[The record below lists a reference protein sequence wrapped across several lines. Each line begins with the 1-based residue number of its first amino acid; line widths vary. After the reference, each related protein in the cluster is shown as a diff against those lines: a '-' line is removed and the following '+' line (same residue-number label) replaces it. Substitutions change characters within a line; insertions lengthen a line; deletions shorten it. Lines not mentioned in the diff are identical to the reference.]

1 MKQNLT
7 IAALALA
14 ASLLLFGCK
23 GSEPDPT
30 PPVVPPTPPVEQAVT
45 FANPLENLGAP
56 ANDLI
61 SAEKARGNAATYD
74 EAKRQISVQV
84 KDTKVA
90 QTIDYYLD
98 EAGNYRYA
106 ATNVTMKSE
115 ADLLKALEAMKYKAE
130 ASLSVNPD
138 VVVYLNASTG
148 FSYSLNKKASEKGV
162 YRLIY
167 LKSDQDAFSWGRM
180 TMLDKEPFGI
190 PLLAKGVTVELME
203 FFEARLGHT
212 LDTDRSKPDKGVYVY
227 KTGDAK
233 RPAVR
238 YWFDVK
244 TKMYLEE
251 ASVEFTPEAFPEQA
265 VCTEYLKKF
274 GFAPTIAVDQQLNH
288 ILYNKERTLCVGLYI
303 KPEKGKEADFIPEV
317 HFYYAPLKED
327 LIIPEKVDFPFPID
341 DWQLTGTEVIAQYK
355 KKPYFVSMMTD
366 PQMGIP
372 VITTNSKDFEKIT
385 LLIFDEDY
393 IGVTMV
399 AKNLATVYSPSI
411 VKALEDAGYVYSK
424 EKSVS
429 LPSYVNEAK
438 HSLCQLDVMAVG
450 GFFGVAFSDLNAE

>member
-7 IAALALA
+7 TAALVLA

-23 GSEPDPT
+23 GKEPKPT
-30 PPVVPPTPPVEQAVT
+30 PPVVPPEPPVEQTVT
-45 FANPLENLGAP
+45 FLEPIANVIVP
-56 ANDLI
+56 ASDVV
-61 SAEKARGNAATYD
+61 SAEESRGNEVTYN
-74 EAKRQISVQV
+74 EAERHISVKV
-84 KDTKVA
+84 KDSKVA

-98 EAGNYRYA
+98 ESGNYRYA
-106 ATNVTMKSE
+106 ATNVTMKDE
-115 ADLLKALEAMKYKAE
+115 AALAKALEAMKCKLE

-138 VVVYLNASTG
+138 LAVYRNATTG
-148 FSYSLNKKASEKGV
+148 FFYSFRKQTDAKGA

-167 LKSDQDAFSWGRM
+167 LKEDQSAFSWSRM

-238 YWFDVK
+238 YWFDVN
-244 TKMYLEE
+244 TKMFLEE

-341 DWQLTGTEVIAQYK
+341 DWQLTGTEVTEQYK
-355 KKPYFVSMMTD
+355 KKPYFVSITTD
-366 PQMGIP
+366 PGMGIP
-372 VITTNSKDFEKIT
+372 VITTNTKDFEKIN

-399 AKNLATVYSPSI
+399 AKSLATVYSPSI